1 MSSSS
6 SKGAT
11 TSSTSGK
18 GHADAGSAG
27 LPAPLTSPAC
37 DLSDFQ
43 YMELDVRRLRDSKFA
58 AAAEGEAFRAGILL
72 WCAAWHQVPAASLP
86 DDDVELANLAGYG
99 RVLKEWKKVRAAALH
114 GFVKCADG
122 RLYHPVVAEKA
133 VAAFAAKAK
142 YAYEKFCDR
151 LRKENAKRAKEGKPP
166 LCVPTQAQWKSG
178 AHAHGTAPK
187 GAELLPLGDGLPP
200 EGAKFPEESSQPSA
214 AVPPET
220 ALKGNRTE
228 RSRERDGDRD
238 GEGTEPSQGTVT
250 GVTGG
255 AALAGGQGGAAG
267 QAPANLPADAHGKTP
282 AEMTR
287 DELWWVGKSL
297 LQQAGMP
304 KAQCG
309 SFVGRLCKDYGN
321 DIVVDAVRAT
331 CVARPADPA
340 EYLKAICMRA
350 AGQRGGGLAAG
361 GAAAAAGIHAPGLFA
376 LANRQE
382 ALEQRNRS
390 VADAW
395 AAEVP
400 EAFADH
406 LPAPQPTTHGKEQPH
421 AAL

>member
-6 SKGAT
+6 SKVAT
-11 TSSTSGK
+11 TSPASSK
-18 GHADAGSAG
+18 AHADSGSAAG
-27 LPAPLTSPAC
+27 LPAPLTSAAC

-133 VAAFAAKAK
+133 IAAFAAKEK

-166 LCVPTQAQWKSG
+166 LDVPTQAQWKSG
-178 AHAHGTAPK
+178 ARPNGMAP
-187 GAELLPLGDGLPP
+187 GGGECLPQSDGFPAPGEDFPAESGH
-200 EGAKFPEESSQPSA
+200 PSA

-220 ALKGNRTE
+220 GLKGNRTE
-228 RSRERDGDRD
+228 RSRERDGDGD
-238 GEGTEPSQGTVT
+238 GERTEPSQDTVT
-250 GVTGG
+250 GVTGCT
-255 AALAGGQGGAAG
+255 AVLEPASLLADVPADVPAS
-267 QAPANLPADAHGKTP
+267 APAQGRGTTP

-287 DELWWVGKSL
+287 DELWSVGKSL

-321 DIVVDAVRAT
+321 DIVIDAVRAT

-340 EYLKAICMRA
+340 QYLKAICMRV
-350 AGQRGGGLAAG
+350 AGQRGGGPTAG
-361 GAAAAAGIHAPGLFA
+361 TQAPGLVA
-376 LANRQE
+376 PANRQE

-400 EAFADH
+400 EAFANH
-406 LPAPQPTTHGKEQPH
+406 PQKHHHPTTHGQEQPH

>member
-1 MSSSS
+1 MSSSN
-6 SKGAT
+6 SKVAT
-11 TSSTSGK
+11 TAPTGSQA
-18 GHADAGSAG
+18 HADSGSAAG
-27 LPAPLTSPAC
+27 LPAPLTSAAC

-133 VAAFAAKAK
+133 IAAFAAKEK

-166 LCVPTQAQWKSG
+166 LHVPTQALWKSG
-178 AHAHGTAPK
+178 GHLQGVAP
-187 GAELLPLGDGLPP
+187 GGGECLPQSDGFAAPGGSFPAESGH
-200 EGAKFPEESSQPSA
+200 PSA
-214 AVPPET
+214 GVPLET
-220 ALKGNRTE
+220 GLKGNRTE
-228 RSRERDGDRD
+228 RSRERDGD
-238 GEGTEPSQGTVT
+238 GERTEPSQDTVT
-250 GVTGG
+250 GVTGC
-255 AALAGGQGGAAG
+255 AAG
-267 QAPANLPADAHGKTP
+267 LAPGSLFADVPADLPAQGPGKTA

-287 DELWWVGKSL
+287 DELWSVGKSL

-321 DIVVDAVRAT
+321 DIVVEAVRAT
-331 CVARPADPA
+331 CVARPVDPA

-350 AGQRGGGLAAG
+350 AGQRGGATAAG
-361 GAAAAAGIHAPGLFA
+361 GHVPGVHAAGLFPP
-376 LANRQE
+376 ANRQE

-400 EAFADH
+400 EAPDH
-406 LPAPQPTTHGKEQPH
+406 PPTTHPTTHGQEQPH

>member
-1 MSSSS
+1 MSNSSSS
-6 SKGAT
+6 NGNSNAQC
-11 TSSTSGK
+11 
-18 GHADAGSAG
+18 SAG
-27 LPAPLTSPAC
+27 LPAPLTLPAC
-37 DLSDFQ
+37 DLSDFA

-133 VAAFAAKAK
+133 IAAFAAKEK

-166 LCVPTQAQWKSG
+166 LDVPAQAVWKAG
-178 AHAHGTAPK
+178 ACPQGIAPA
-187 GAELLPLGDGLPP
+187 GGGNAPQQGDGFPPEILPP
-200 EGAKFPEESSQPSA
+200 SA
-214 AVPPET
+214 GNPPET
-220 ALKGNRTE
+220 GLKGNRKE
-228 RSRERDGDRD
+228 RSGERDREREGEREGTDLF
-238 GEGTEPSQGTVT
+238 GEGSTVA
-250 GVTGG
+250 GATGG
-255 AALAGGQGGAAG
+255 AAAARGQRTAVGVAPASRSGDAGAALPPQG
-267 QAPANLPADAHGKTP
+267 PADGL
-282 AEMTR
+282 TR
-287 DELWWVGKSL
+287 DELWSVGKSL

-321 DIVVDAVRAT
+321 DIVIDAVRAT

-340 EYLKAICMRA
+340 QYLKAICMRA
-350 AGQRGGGLAAG
+350 AGQRGAG
-361 GAAAAAGIHAPGLFA
+361 PTAGTHTPGLIA
-376 LANRQE
+376 PANRQE

-400 EAFADH
+400 EAANH
-406 LPAPQPTTHGKEQPH
+406 PQKPHHPTTHGQEQPH